1 MKRSRLLV
9 ILLLALVATGCTHAL
24 EITNLDEYYAPPPAP
39 FKQQMTV
46 GVTSPNT
53 GDAQNGRYV
62 GAVVDALQRSG
73 SFDRVIYPFS
83 QAEHGSIAQV
93 VLDIGVSP
101 KYDGSGSNFFVNF
114 PGFLIFAPAI
124 WGYEYQA
131 NITTS
136 VKVTDQKSGRSRDA
150 VVPTNYIFRQAEI
163 DRTWTEVGWFSYLF
177 PIPLVGG
184 FFFMEY
190 DPDVTREF
198 ITTVAPSYGPYVAG
212 KVLPVISEF
221 REQAPPSP
229 VPEQLQA
236 PPSVPAEQQTAPPDP
251 AAPQQPPVGEEKKAM

>member
-1 MKRSRLLV
+1 MRRSRLLV

-124 WGYEYQA
+124 WGYEYKA
-131 NITTS
+131 DITTS
-136 VKVTDQKSGRSRDA
+136 VKVTDQKSGRSRDV
-150 VVPTNYIFRQAEI
+150 VVPTNYVFRQAEI
-163 DRTWTEVGWFSYLF
+163 DRTWTEIGWLEWGV
-177 PIPLVGG
+177 IPLVGG

-198 ITTVAPSYGPYVAG
+198 ITAVSPNYGPFVTS
-212 KVLPVISEF
+212 KVLPVVAEF
-221 REQAPPSP
+221 REAASAPP
-229 VPEQLQA
+229 A
-236 PPSVPAEQQTAPPDP
+236 PPAADP
-251 AAPQQPPVGEEKKAM
+251 AAAPEARPTPAAQQPQAPAAEEKKAP